1 MWKDKV
7 FSYKNYSVGAGVMG
21 IVGTPPGVVGVGVGR
36 TGWVGVGESVGVAV
50 CPEFAEGVGD

>member
-1 MWKDKV
+1 
-7 FSYKNYSVGAGVMG
+7 MG